1 MNIIQKL
8 AFSLFISGFSGS
20 LLFAASLETVE
31 LSIKN
36 MHCGL
41 CTATLRKAIENVP
54 GVKKASVDLSKKI
67 AKVTYDQETAKV
79 DGLIEAIAEAGCP
92 SATLLK
98 KTNVGAYSAEVSSS
112 QEKK

>member
-1 MNIIQKL
+1 MNTIKKVL
-8 AFSLFISGFSGS
+8 SFTLVVCFCAAS
-20 LLFAASLETVE
+20 LLAAQLETVE

-41 CTATLRKAIENVP
+41 CTATLRKSIENVR

-67 AKVTYDQETAKV
+67 AKVTYDQGTAKI
-79 DGLIEAIAEAGCP
+79 DDLINAIAEAGCP

-98 KTNVGAYSAEVSSS
+98 KTDVGTYSAEVSEP
-112 QEKK
+112 QEKN